1 MRASTLE
8 RLLELRR
15 HEEQR
20 CRQELG
26 LAISAERDAAA
37 ATARTRAR
45 LDREREEMRAA
56 LEAGSMDPKRFVARM
71 EDLRVS
77 ERDVELA
84 RAEQERRKRLVAEAE
99 KTHDS
104 ARQAKRSLEKLDEKR
119 REARERHLRRIEQKS
134 LDEVGLRRF
143 REQAE
148 AAGLV
153 HEETS

>member
-26 LAISAERDAAA
+26 IAIAAEREAQAAVVRVREKLEA
-37 ATARTRAR
+37 
-45 LDREREEMRAA
+45 EREQLRQA
-56 LEAGSMDPKRFVARM
+56 LRAGSIVPARFVAWM
-71 EDLRVS
+71 EDLRVG
-77 ERDVELA
+77 ERDVSKA
-84 RAEQERRKRLVAEAE
+84 MAEQERRRRLVLEAE

-119 REARERHLRRIEQKS
+119 REVRERQVRRIEQKA

-153 HEETS
+153 NEETP

>member
-1 MRASTLE
+1 MRATTLE

-26 LAISAERDAAA
+26 LAIAAERDAAA
-37 ATARTRAR
+37 ALAHARAR
-45 LDREREEMRAA
+45 LEREREELRTTLAK
-56 LEAGSMDPKRFVARM
+56 GSIQPARFVAWM
-71 EDLRVS
+71 EDMRVT
-77 ERDVELA
+77 EREVA
-84 RAEQERRKRLVAEAE
+84 QAGIEQERRRKVVVEAE

-119 REARERHLRRIEQKS
+119 REARERQRRRIEQKS

-153 HEETS
+153 NEETS

>member
-1 MRASTLE
+1 MKASTLQ

-26 LAISAERDAAA
+26 LALAAEREAAA
-37 ATARTRAR
+37 ALIAVQRR
-45 LDREREEMRAA
+45 LDSEREQLRAA
-56 LEAGSMDPKRFVARM
+56 LAAGAVLPMRFVAWM

-77 ERDVELA
+77 ERDVEQA
-84 RAEQERRKRLVAEAE
+84 RVEVERRKKRVVEAE

-119 REARERHLRRIEQKS
+119 REARERQLRRIEQKS

-148 AAGLV
+148 AASLAN
-153 HEETS
+153 EETP